1 MKTIGKIAALAMTLS
16 LAFVLTACGGSSS
29 SSAASSASASASS
42 ASAAASSTSAA
53 ASSASTAA
61 SSAAASSAAASSSAE
76 APDTYRN
83 EAFGIEFNL
92 PEGWKFVD
100 ASSLKDMNSVVSSVT
115 GNEGVDMIATNAD
128 GSTAVIVGIV
138 EPSSETSGKTA
149 EDFLKT
155 QVDQLTQAMQ
165 GGNYAYTSTD
175 AEITFNGRTRTLPA
189 NIASITVEGQ
199 TLVMGQAA
207 AEKEGYFLDI
217 AVVSTSEDAVMKTF
231 EAFKA
236 IAA

>member
-16 LAFVLTACGGSSS
+16 LAFVLTACGSSSS

-42 ASAAASSTSAA
+42 ASAAASSASAA

-61 SSAAASSAAASSSAE
+61 SSAAASSSAE
-76 APDTYRN
+76 APDTYTN

-100 ASSLKDMNSVVSSVT
+100 ASSLKEMNSIVSSVT
-115 GNEGVDMIATNAD
+115 GSEGVDMIATNAD

-175 AEITFNGRTRTLPA
+175 AEITFNGMTRTLPA
-189 NIASITVEGQ
+189 NIASITIEGQ

>member
-42 ASAAASSTSAA
+42 ASAAASSASAA
-53 ASSASTAA
+53 ASAAST
-61 SSAAASSAAASSSAE
+61 AASSAAASSSAE

-175 AEITFNGRTRTLPA
+175 AEITFNGMTRTLPA

>member
-42 ASAAASSTSAA
+42 ASAAASSASAA
-53 ASSASTAA
+53 ASSAST
-61 SSAAASSAAASSSAE
+61 AASSAAASSSAE

-92 PEGWKFVD
+92 PEGWKFVS
-100 ASSLKDMNSVVSSVT
+100 ASDLKDMNSVVSSVT

-175 AEITFNGRTRTLPA
+175 AEITFNGMTRTLPA

>member
-1 MKTIGKIAALAMTLS
+1 MKAIGKIAALAMTLS

-42 ASAAASSTSAA
+42 ASVAASSASAA
-53 ASSASTAA
+53 ASSAST
-61 SSAAASSAAASSSAE
+61 AASSAAASSSAE

-92 PEGWKFVD
+92 PEGWKFVS
-100 ASSLKDMNSVVSSVT
+100 ASDLKDMNSVVSSVT

-175 AEITFNGRTRTLPA
+175 AEITFNGMTRTLPA